1 MLSLQVKGEF
11 FLQVS
16 YYTLVMF
23 LYLYDKKM
31 ELEHLFLYSSLSFL
45 LENRKGNY

>member
-31 ELEHLFLYSSLSFL
+31 ELERLFPYFSLPTEKETIKIVS
-45 LENRKGNY
+45 